1 MMDFNSRFDLF
12 SAARFNFEPVPSS
25 RRAVRPSRHGS
36 HDSNVTPTPEPVTVA
51 VTVRPIRAEAIPS
64 PAPRQA

>member
-12 SAARFNFEPVPSS
+12 SAARFNFKPVPSS

-36 HDSNVTPTPEPVTVA
+36 HDSNVTPDP
-51 VTVRPIRAEAIPS
+51 AEAIPS

>member
-1 MMDFNSRFDLF
+1 MMDFNSRVDLF

-36 HDSNVTPTPEPVTVA
+36 HDSNVNPTPEPVTV
-51 VTVRPIRAEAIPS
+51 TVRPIPAEAIPAS
-64 PAPRQA
+64 APRQA